1 MKYALFMNSN
11 YMNSF
16 PTYESACNERD
27 ILQRKFRN
35 ANLMII
41 SYDELEVSIYG
52 EKQLWVDIINIL

>member
-11 YMNSF
+11 YMNCF

-52 EKQLWVDIINIL
+52 EK